1 MPRGWLIAFVSSLF
15 LLSASTGFAEIQPS
29 LDTLDDKILQEGLLD
44 FVRSQVG
51 IPFDSISVWLDSPNP
66 KLDTKSIVDVKFERV
81 NERPLVGT
89 CLLRISI
96 SLSDGSQRD
105 ALVTARVRIY
115 RKVAV
120 ASLRLPAKK
129 VILPDDIRIEMREV
143 TSLSDRPITSHEEIL
158 GQRTRRSIPAGRVL
172 LASDFE
178 PIPVIERGSS
188 VMISVVIGAVTVTS
202 KAVALEDGSIGEKIW
217 VQDVTTKRRLIGT
230 VVGKGL
236 VVLERPAL

>member
-1 MPRGWLIAFVSSLF
+1 MPRHWLMIFASSL
-15 LLSASTGFAEIQPS
+15 LGLWVSTGFTEIQQP
-29 LDTLDDKILQEGLLD
+29 LDTLTEKTLQEGLLA

-51 IPFDSISVWLDSPNP
+51 IPFDSISVSLDLPNLQLDS
-66 KLDTKSIVDVKFERV
+66 KSITDIKFERI

-89 CLLRISI
+89 CLLRILA
-96 SLSDGSQRD
+96 SLIDGSQSNV
-105 ALVTARVRIY
+105 LLTARVRIY

-120 ASLRLPAKK
+120 ASLRLPPKK
-129 VILPDDIRIEMREV
+129 VIWSDDIRIEMREI
-143 TSLSDRPITSHEEIL
+143 TSLTDRPITSHEEVS
-158 GQRTRRSIPAGRVL
+158 GQRTRRSIPAGRIL

-202 KAVALEDGSIGEKIW
+202 KAVALEDGAIGEKIW
-217 VQDVTTKRRLIGT
+217 VQDVTTRRRLIAT